1 MLRFKSLSELSGD
14 EFTRKTGLP
23 RSCFLELLSLI
34 ESNIEQTK
42 QAHPLKRRGCK
53 SALKVEDK
61 LLLTLY
67 YLRHYP
73 TFDILA
79 DMFSVSSSYAN
90 DIYHQYSSIMVNVLH
105 VEGAK
110 SLKLQNLETI
120 LIDVTE
126 QPIERPKKGQKAY
139 YSGKKTAYHQ
149 GPASGFHNCF
159 NHTLR

>member
-1 MLRFKSLSELSGD
+1 MLRFESLAELSED
-14 EFTRKTGLP
+14 EFTRKVGLP
-23 RSCFLELLSLI
+23 RTCFLTLLRVIKS
-34 ESNIEQTK
+34 EIEQIK
-42 QAHPLKRRGCK
+42 QTHPLKRRGRK
-53 SALKVEDK
+53 SSLRLEDK

-90 DIYHQYSSIMVNVLH
+90 DIYHQYLSIMVTALH

-110 SLKLQNLETI
+110 SLKLENLETI

-126 QPIERPKKGQKAY
+126 QAIERPQKGQKAY
-139 YSGKKTAYHQ
+139 YSGKKNSI
-149 GPASGFHNCF
+149 PLRF
-159 NHTLR
+159 N